1 MSKLTNIFNFCYNW
15 NTSLR
20 DMVFLQLMKIEGT
33 KQSPSIASTNKI
45 ASVGTLCQRRQLMSR
60 NDVRRGKI
68 MAKAFKFGDDISTD
82 HIAPG
87 RLFHLRSDLQE
98 FAKHVLEDA
107 DPNFASSMQKGDFV
121 VAGNNFGLGSSREH
135 APQIIKISGVQA
147 VLAKSFARI
156 FYRNA
161 INIGLLAIECDTD
174 LIDAG
179 DELELDVKNGSIK
192 NLTKSIEIKFAPLP
206 DVMIKLLA
214 DGGLVEHVKKYGDFN
229 LA

>member
-1 MSKLTNIFNFCYNW
+1 MS
-15 NTSLR
+15 
-20 DMVFLQLMKIEGT
+20 
-33 KQSPSIASTNKI
+33 P
-45 ASVGTLCQRRQLMSR
+45 
-60 NDVRRGKI
+60 
-68 MAKAFKFGDDISTD
+68 KAFKFGDNISTD

-87 RLFHLRSDLQE
+87 RLFHLRSNLEE

-107 DPNFASSMQKGDFV
+107 DPNFASEMKKGDFV

-135 APQIIKISGVQA
+135 APQIIKIAGVQA

-174 LIDAG
+174 KIDAG
-179 DELELDVKNGSIK
+179 DDIELDVKNGIVK
-192 NLTKSIEIKFAPLP
+192 NLTKSTEIKFSPLP

-229 LA
+229 LT